1 MAFNYLAGLWQPR
14 SSAEHAGD
22 LLSQINAVLQT
33 NAVKDS
39 AGNQIQFAASLGNIV
54 WLLCLA
60 EGNIRADDDQTLLAA
75 SEQFSVA
82 QESDGQLLETLP
94 MTGTSLIPGAY
105 SLVTLVV
112 TADSSGATVAA
123 GTKAALGTICNFVTQ
138 ATLTLGS
145 GSAGSVLCQ
154 ADVLGPVA
162 VAPGTLTS
170 FTTTVPHVASVT
182 NPAAAVVGRNVETT
196 QQLRQRL
203 LAGNILNTN
212 LNGVIRAVQGIQGIN
227 QAVVYL
233 NQSPTVNLVLQGPI
247 NVPPLRSYI
256 VVAGSDITGL
266 AIATAYSTRMLIDTF
281 SVGPGPSYTRADISF
296 DSTTNQIR
304 TAAGNFV
311 TAGFVAN
318 QWLTVGGS
326 GSNNVTLQVG
336 SVNASTIVVALTS
349 AQVVTEGSGA
359 SITLAVKNVQVF
371 TTAAGRRSRSSTT
384 WR

>member
-1 MAFNYLAGLWQPR
+1 MAFNYLAELWQPR

-138 ATLTLGS
+138 AILTLGS

-170 FTTTVPHVASVT
+170 FTTTVPHVASVN
-182 NPAAAVVGRNVETT
+182 NPAAAVVGQDVETST
-196 QQLRQRL
+196 EAPAASAGGEHPEHEPERRDPGRPGDPGDHPGGRVPEPEPDGQPGPPGPDQRPSAAELHRGRGVGHHRAGDRNGVLDQDADRHVLGRPGAVVHPGGHQLRLHDEPDPDR
-203 LAGNILNTN
+203 
-212 LNGVIRAVQGIQGIN
+212 
-227 QAVVYL
+227 
-233 NQSPTVNLVLQGPI
+233 
-247 NVPPLRSYI
+247 
-256 VVAGSDITGL
+256 
-266 AIATAYSTRMLIDTF
+266 
-281 SVGPGPSYTRADISF
+281 
-296 DSTTNQIR
+296 
-304 TAAGNFV
+304 
-311 TAGFVAN
+311 
-318 QWLTVGGS
+318 GGE
-326 GSNNVTLQVG
+326 
-336 SVNASTIVVALTS
+336 TS
-349 AQVVTEGSGA
+349 
-359 SITLAVKNVQVF
+359 
-371 TTAAGRRSRSSTT
+371 
-384 WR
+384 